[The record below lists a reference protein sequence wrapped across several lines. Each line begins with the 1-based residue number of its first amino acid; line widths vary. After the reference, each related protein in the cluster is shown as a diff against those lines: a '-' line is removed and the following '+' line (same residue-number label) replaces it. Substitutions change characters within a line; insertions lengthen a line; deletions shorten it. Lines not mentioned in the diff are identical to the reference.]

1 MTADARI
8 GILGGTFNPIHLG
21 HVETASAAR
30 AALGLE
36 RVLLVPSRL
45 PPHRPGEPLAS
56 PFHRFAMA
64 ALCASDC
71 EWMSVSDHELQT
83 PGPSFTARTLDHL
96 RATGLRSSQMFFITG
111 ADAFAEIET
120 WHRYPDVLD
129 MANFVVVSRPGYE
142 PRVVASKLPALAD
155 RIAGAAREVRQPDR
169 LAIFL
174 VNARTPD
181 VSSTEIRRRLA
192 SGESVAGLV
201 PDAVERHIRQHRL
214 YSGEAP
220 ECGSITSIPAADHLH
235 GQD

>member
-120 WHRYPDVLD
+120 WHRYPEVLD
-129 MANFVVVSRPGYE
+129 LAHFAVVSRPGA
-142 PRVVASKLPALAD
+142 RVDSLPL
-155 RIAGAAREVRQPDR
+155 RLPSLQSRFTVTAARDSANVAQR
-169 LAIFL
+169 IFL
-174 VNARTPD
+174 IDAETPD
-181 VSSTEIRRRLA
+181 ISSTDVRRRLA
-192 SGESVAGLV
+192 NGESVTGLLC
-201 PDAVERHIRQHRL
+201 PAVERHIRRHNL
-214 YSGEAP
+214 YTVG
-220 ECGSITSIPAADHLH
+220 
-235 GQD
+235 

>member
-45 PPHRPGEPLAS
+45 PPHRPGEQLAS

-120 WHRYPDVLD
+120 WHRYPEVLD
-129 MANFVVVSRPGYE
+129 LAHFAVVSRPGA
-142 PRVVASKLPALAD
+142 RVDSLPL
-155 RIAGAAREVRQPDR
+155 RLPSLQSRFTVTAARDSANVAQR
-169 LAIFL
+169 IFL
-174 VNARTPD
+174 IDAETPD
-181 VSSTEIRRRLA
+181 ISSTDVRRRLA
-192 SGESVAGLV
+192 NGESVTGLLC
-201 PDAVERHIRQHRL
+201 PAVERHIRRHNL
-214 YSGEAP
+214 YTVG
-220 ECGSITSIPAADHLH
+220 
-235 GQD
+235 